1 MSCTLLARARVIVLA
16 LCLPFP
22 LMAQDSA
29 LAKET
34 MPRTKTADSL
44 AVVRV
49 CAAGDITL
57 GTNLDTT
64 WTIAARRR
72 MGRPVRALPDP
83 AALLAPVRSLF
94 ADADV
99 AVLNVEGAIGAERTS
114 FRKCAPGSTMCFAF
128 RQPVA
133 TARALRGLAPDAQVV
148 GNVANNH
155 AGDAGE
161 EGRVRTAEHL
171 RDAGVHLTGADT
183 LATLVPLPDGD
194 TLAVLGFSTSAGP
207 DPRDL
212 DAVRRHVGRAAA
224 RWRRVVVTMHLGAEG
239 ARAQR
244 TRDSTELFL
253 GIDRGNPVAFARA
266 AVAAG
271 ADLVLGHGPHVQRA
285 VEWQGDALV
294 VYSLGNFVTYGP
306 FSFGEPMNRGAVAC
320 ATIDP
325 QGRVLHA
332 SMRSTVQRPPGFVR
346 IDVSDRAAVIADSL
360 SRLDFPESGARLV
373 PEATI
378 YRPRGG
384 KK

>member
-1 MSCTLLARARVIVLA
+1 MT
-16 LCLPFP
+16 
-22 LMAQDSA
+22 
-29 LAKET
+29 
-34 MPRTKTADSL
+34 DSL
-44 AVVRV
+44 PRANSSDSITTVRV
-49 CAAGDITL
+49 CAAGDVTL

-64 WTIAARRR
+64 WAIAARRR

-83 AALLAPVRSLF
+83 AALLAPVRPLF

-99 AVLNVEGAIGAERTS
+99 AILNVEGAIGAEHTD
-114 FRKCAPGSTMCFAF
+114 FRKCRPGSTMCFAF

-133 TARALRGLAPDAQVV
+133 TARALRELAPAAQVV
-148 GNVANNH
+148 GNLANNH
-155 AGDAGE
+155 AGDVGDD
-161 EGRVRTAEHL
+161 GRVRTVTHL
-171 RDAGVHLTGADT
+171 RDAGVLLTGADT
-183 LATLVPLPDGD
+183 LATAVPLPDGD

-212 DAVRRHVGRAAA
+212 DAVRRHVGRAAG

-244 TRDSTELFL
+244 THDSTELFL

-294 VYSLGNFVTYGP
+294 LYSLGNFVTYGP
-306 FSFGEPMNRGAVAC
+306 FSFAEPMNRGAVAC

-325 QGRVLHA
+325 QGRVIHA
-332 SMRSTVQRPPGFVR
+332 AMRSTVQRPPGFVR
-346 IDVSDRAAVIADSL
+346 IDLSDRAAVIADSL

-378 YRPRGG
+378 YRPREER

>member
-1 MSCTLLARARVIVLA
+1 MPFTLLARACATAAA
-16 LCLPFP
+16 LCLPVP
-22 LMAQDSA
+22 LLAQDSA
-29 LAKET
+29 VTDSL
-34 MPRTKTADSL
+34 PRAAAPDSL
-44 AVVRV
+44 AAVRV
-49 CAAGDITL
+49 CAAGDVTL

-72 MGRPVRALPDP
+72 IGRPVRALPDP
-83 AALLAPVRSLF
+83 AALLAPVRALF

-99 AVLNVEGAIGAERTS
+99 AILNVEGAIGAEPMS
-114 FRKCAPGSTMCFAF
+114 FRKCGAESTMCFAF

-133 TARALRGLAPDAQVV
+133 AARALRGVAPGAHVV

-155 AGDAGE
+155 SGDAGD
-161 EGRVRTAEHL
+161 EGRARTAEHL
-171 RDAGVHLTGADT
+171 RDAGVLITGADT
-183 LATLVPLPDGD
+183 LATAVPLPDGD
-194 TLAVLGFSTSAGP
+194 TMAVLGFSTSTGP

-212 DAVRRHVGRAAA
+212 DAVRRHVGRAAE

-239 ARAQR
+239 AGAQR
-244 TRDSTELFL
+244 THDSTEAFL

-294 VYSLGNFVTYGP
+294 LYSLGNFVTYGP
-306 FSFGEPMNRGAVAC
+306 FSFAEPMNRGAVAC

-325 QGRVLHA
+325 QGRVIHA
-332 SMRSTVQRPPGFVR
+332 AMRSTVQRPPGFVR
-346 IDVSDRAAVIADSL
+346 IDLSDRAAVIADSL
-360 SRLDFPESGARLV
+360 SQLDFPESGARLF

-378 YRPRGG
+378 YRPRKG